1 MLCLSVYI
9 FKLFFMVLLFRFH
22 GCHAQL
28 ANESASPTITATW
41 TGTYTDSVVCATAPA
56 DSLMDPPTAI
66 RLGDL
71 FCEAL
76 SKPENFPPQGGNLS
90 QYHYPTELT
99 EIPGSPNYTAM
110 ELSGL
115 ILDVFFYRNTPFVSN
130 GTLEL
135 HGTDEQCAR
144 DNCTD
149 IVAKDVD
156 ACQRN
161 PYYYGGDNA
170 WLTEC
175 GTYWVARVAPRH
187 WHHSGRGTRSRC
199 LLEVH
204 ESLST
209 FKYNDNFERDG
220 DKRDDYTT
228 ATRVMIFEVRLDGA
242 GMHIYITVRSVGTV
256 AMKGELVES

>member
-175 GTYWVARVAPRH
+175 GTYWVGVRNCSSNWWDPDCCR
-187 WHHSGRGTRSRC
+187 WHELHPDIGIT
-199 LLEVH
+199 LE
-204 ESLST
+204 EALDPDACWKCTSPCQPS
-209 FKYNDNFERDG
+209 N
-220 DKRDDYTT
+220 TT
-228 ATRVMIFEVRLDGA
+228 TTSNV
-242 GMHIYITVRSVGTV
+242 TVISETTTLPLPV
-256 AMKGELVES
+256 S

>member
-1 MLCLSVYI
+1 
-9 FKLFFMVLLFRFH
+9 
-22 GCHAQL
+22 
-28 ANESASPTITATW
+28 
-41 TGTYTDSVVCATAPA
+41 
-56 DSLMDPPTAI
+56 MDPPTAI

-76 SKPENFPPQGGNLS
+76 SKPENFPPQGRGNLS

-135 HGTDEQCAR
+135 HGTDKQCAR

-156 ACQRN
+156 A
-161 PYYYGGDNA
+161 
-170 WLTEC
+170 L
-175 GTYWVARVAPRH
+175 H
-187 WHHSGRGTRSRC
+187 K
-199 LLEVH
+199 
-204 ESLST
+204 SLST
-209 FKYNDNFERDG
+209 FKYDGDLERDG
-220 DKRDDYTT
+220 DK
-228 ATRVMIFEVRLDGA
+228 
-242 GMHIYITVRSVGTV
+242 
-256 AMKGELVES
+256 